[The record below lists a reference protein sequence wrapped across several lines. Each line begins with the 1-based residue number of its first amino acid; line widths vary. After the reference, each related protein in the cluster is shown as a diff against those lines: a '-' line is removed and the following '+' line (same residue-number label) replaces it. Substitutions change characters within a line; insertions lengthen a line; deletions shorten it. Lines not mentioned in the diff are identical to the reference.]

1 MVYHSD
7 HMCYSVKQSNKEDT
21 AHAETIKQIKTV
33 KYIDPLYFCGIHS
46 KILDSWTI
54 HKHTHHH

>member
-1 MVYHSD
+1 
-7 HMCYSVKQSNKEDT
+7 MCYSVKQSNKEDT